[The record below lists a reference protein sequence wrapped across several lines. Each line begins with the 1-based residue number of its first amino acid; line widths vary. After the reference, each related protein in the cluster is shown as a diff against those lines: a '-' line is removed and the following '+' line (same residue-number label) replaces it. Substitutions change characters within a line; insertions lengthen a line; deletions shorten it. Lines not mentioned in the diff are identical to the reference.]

1 MLSTDFFVQ
10 LVTSL
15 LGSAAFAVLFR
26 IRLKHL
32 PVATLGGGI
41 AYFVYY
47 VINYYFS
54 SVFAAAFIASA
65 VSAIYAEACARFQE
79 APAIIFVLPCAIP
92 IVPGGSLYR
101 TMFNLISQ
109 NMDLATKYLMET
121 LKIAIGIAG
130 GLAAVSLIFHLVN
143 AITVYAFRKNN
154 HNNS

>member
-1 MLSTDFFVQ
+1 MWSTDFFVQ

-15 LGSAAFAVLFR
+15 IGSAAFAVLFR

-32 PVATLGGGI
+32 PVAMLGGGI
-41 AYFVYY
+41 CYFVYFI
-47 VINYYFS
+47 INYQFS
-54 SVFAAAFIASA
+54 SVFAAAFIATAISA
-65 VSAIYAEACARFQE
+65 VYAEICARFQE

-101 TMFNLISQ
+101 AMFNLISQ
-109 NMDLATKYLMET
+109 NISLAMQYLMET

-143 AITVYAFRKNN
+143 SIIIYAFKKNN
-154 HNNS
+154 HSNN

>member
-1 MLSTDFFVQ
+1 MWNAYFFVQ
-10 LVTSL
+10 LITSL
-15 LGSAAFAVLFR
+15 FGSAAFAVLFR

-32 PVATLGGGI
+32 PVAMIGGGI
-41 AYFVYY
+41 AYFIYY
-47 VINYYFS
+47 VINYCFS

-79 APAIIFVLPCAIP
+79 APTIIFVLPCAIP

-109 NMDLATKYLMET
+109 NTELAAQYLLET
-121 LKIAIGIAG
+121 LKITIGIAG

-143 AITVYAFRKNN
+143 AVIIHAFRKNN
-154 HNNS
+154 HNK

>member
-1 MLSTDFFVQ
+1 MWSTDFFVQ

-15 LGSAAFAVLFR
+15 IGSAAFAVLFR

-32 PVATLGGGI
+32 PVAMIGGGI
-41 AYFVYY
+41 AYFVYFI
-47 VINYYFS
+47 INYQFS

-65 VSAIYAEACARFQE
+65 ISAIYAEACARFQE

-101 TMFNLISQ
+101 AMFNLISQ
-109 NMDLATKYLMET
+109 DMTLATQYLLET

-130 GLAAVSLIFHLVN
+130 GLAAVSLIFHLIN
-143 AITVYAFRKNN
+143 SITFYAFRRNN
-154 HNNS
+154 KGNS

>member
-1 MLSTDFFVQ
+1 MWNIDFFVQ

-15 LGSAAFAVLFR
+15 IGSAAFAVLFR
-26 IRLKHL
+26 IRFKHL
-32 PVATLGGGI
+32 PLAMIGGGI
-41 AYFVYY
+41 SYFVYFI
-47 VINYYFS
+47 INYQFS

-101 TMFNLISQ
+101 AMFNLISQ
-109 NMDLATKYLMET
+109 NMTLATQYLMET

-130 GLAAVSLIFHLVN
+130 GLAAVSLIFHFVN
-143 AITVYAFRKNN
+143 TIIVYSFRKNN
-154 HNNS
+154 DNNS

>member
-1 MLSTDFFVQ
+1 MWNTDFFVQ

-32 PVATLGGGI
+32 PIAMLGGGI
-41 AYFVYY
+41 AYFIYY
-47 VINYYFS
+47 VINYHFS

-65 VSAIYAEACARFQE
+65 VSALYAEACARFQE

-101 TMFNLISQ
+101 TMFNFISQ
-109 NMDLATKYLMET
+109 NTELAKQYLMET
-121 LKIAIGIAG
+121 LKVAIGIAG
-130 GLAAVSLIFHLVN
+130 GLVAVSLIFHLVTTI
-143 AITVYAFRKNN
+143 AIHSLKKSRKDT
-154 HNNS
+154 